1 MMLST
6 AAALALAWTV
16 FAVELGVLV
25 WLLTRPRRR

>member
-6 AAALALAWTV
+6 ATALTVAWLV

-25 WLLTRPRRR
+25 WLLTRSRRR